1 MGMFSK
7 FSVRLKYI
15 FMSGRIIGQTY
26 FPLQIK
32 KMSFKLAQGKFPAGQ
47 LLLAK
52 ISSIKWYSTRV
63 NWLVNVFSK
72 DEKYIITEK
81 DFWTFLAV
89 NIAKMDGFC
98 LAHKH
103 KQMGWHPRSNYQKRF
118 QYLLSFHL
126 ERKKKKVQTIKE
138 KERKP

>member
-15 FMSGRIIGQTY
+15 FMSGRIIGQTS

-32 KMSFKLAQGKFPAGQ
+32 KMCFRLAQGKFPAGQ
-47 LLLAK
+47 LQLAK
-52 ISSIKWYSTRV
+52 ISSIKWYSTGV

-81 DFWTFLAV
+81 DSWTLLAV
-89 NIAKMDGFC
+89 NVAKMDIFW
-98 LAHKH
+98 LAYKH
-103 KQMGWHPRSNYQKRF
+103 KQMG
-118 QYLLSFHL
+118 
-126 ERKKKKVQTIKE
+126 
-138 KERKP
+138 

>member
-89 NIAKMDGFC
+89 NIAKMDVFC
-98 LAHKH
+98 LAHKN
-103 KQMGWHPRSNYQKRF
+103 KQMGWHPRSNYQRGSNTCC
-118 QYLLSFHL
+118 LSIW
-126 ERKKKKVQTIKE
+126 RKKE
-138 KERKP
+138 